1 MEKLKIGSIKRK
13 RELYMLGVLSLI
25 EKVGGIDEM
34 RNQIAEAHKRG
45 ELTGGEERS
54 LRSAVNEAINYEE
67 ANIRWEKIPRLS

>member
-45 ELTGGEERS
+45 ELTDGEEGS
-54 LRSAVNEAINYEE
+54 LRSAVNEAINCEE
-67 ANIRWEKIPRLS
+67 AKIRWEKITGR

>member
-34 RNQIAEAHKRG
+34 RNQIEEAHKRG
-45 ELTGGEERS
+45 ELTDGEERS
-54 LRSAVNEAINYEE
+54 LRSAVNVAINYEE
-67 ANIRWEKIPRLS
+67 KKIIWENIIGR

>member
-25 EKVGGIDEM
+25 EKVGGIDEI

-45 ELTGGEERS
+45 ELTDGEERI
-54 LRSAVNEAINYEE
+54 LRSVVNMAINYEE
-67 ANIRWEKIPRLS
+67 KKIIRGSIS

>member
-13 RELYMLGVLSLI
+13 RELYRLGVLSLI

-45 ELTGGEERS
+45 ELTDGEERS

-67 ANIRWEKIPRLS
+67 AKIRWEKITGR